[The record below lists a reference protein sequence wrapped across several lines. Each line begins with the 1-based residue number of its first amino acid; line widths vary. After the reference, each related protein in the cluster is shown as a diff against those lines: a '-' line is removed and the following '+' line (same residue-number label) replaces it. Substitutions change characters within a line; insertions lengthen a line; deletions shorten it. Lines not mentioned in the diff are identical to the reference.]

1 MVDDR
6 TPDDVTREMAG
17 RDLGEPI
24 LAGEGVSHL
33 HGPGWP
39 TGRTVELDER
49 EVAQLDDAPFEPGIR
64 VTLLKAGELVYR
76 LEGATFC
83 DGPLAANKTPLT
95 SGGSAVPVISRRS
108 VPSPCRASFGSAKR
122 PGDRAGR
129 ATMSNL
135 TNRPA
140 APENLDRRGGQV
152 TNP

>member
-49 EVAQLDDAPFEPGIR
+49 EVSQLDDAPFEPGIR

-83 DGPLAANKTPLT
+83 DGP
-95 SGGSAVPVISRRS
+95 SRRQQDPPDIGRLS
-108 VPSPCRASFGSAKR
+108 CPSHLKTKCTQPVSRFLWVSQASW
-122 PGDRAGR
+122 
-129 ATMSNL
+129 
-135 TNRPA
+135 
-140 APENLDRRGGQV
+140 
-152 TNP
+152 